1 MDEMCR
7 PGTAWKL
14 KMGTDQKVQFPQTA
28 LNRFAK
34 AWYSFLCA
42 SILPTSH
49 HQDVTVE
56 RAALLYGILKGSSM
70 DMGLII
76 NQSMLRFMRAGTS
89 GGIPHAS
96 IVTRL
101 CEAADVEWGEENL
114 QLPMKDIDS
123 ATIQKY
129 SVWAGGRSNP
139 RGLGFI
145 MPDIAQD
152 DSSDEEGAPAP
163 VPQAPALPIAQLER
177 QERDIRRLQRR
188 MDRMHLDFH
197 TYTADFSE
205 ALSGAFAQL
214 GAHVQ
219 FPTFGSSSVY
229 PLPDTP
235 SDDDD
240 AAS

>member
-1 MDEMCR
+1 
-7 PGTAWKL
+7 
-14 KMGTDQKVQFPQTA
+14 
-28 LNRFAK
+28 
-34 AWYSFLCA
+34 
-42 SILPTSH
+42 
-49 HQDVTVE
+49 
-56 RAALLYGILKGSSM
+56 
-70 DMGLII
+70 
-76 NQSMLRFMRAGTS
+76 
-89 GGIPHAS
+89 
-96 IVTRL
+96 
-101 CEAADVEWGEENL
+101 
-114 QLPMKDIDS
+114 
-123 ATIQKY
+123 
-129 SVWAGGRSNP
+129 
-139 RGLGFI
+139 

-229 PLPDTP
+229 PPPDTP